1 MAGLAAAAGVPSGI
15 VLKVLTAN
23 NYEDWSF
30 RVKTYL
36 LAKGLWKVVES
47 AKEPPRVEGGDEAEF
62 EAWNEKNAEALHA
75 IHISCGEDIFPF
87 IRGIDTAKA
96 AWNTLE
102 KKLKPAGLPKRED
115 ARSEHQSPVDGELQL
130 KDLKPEPV
138 VEGCNNNASST
149 TNDLDRGSYQHFFD
163 CVEYYWRGNNVS
175 DALEFLKQYPH
186 PIRELRHPSSDI
198 PALHFA
204 ASEGN
209 LIIVKELVRVMTEE
223 DLEEIL
229 DPSGRTAIC
238 CAIENPFAVTLETV
252 KVMIEK
258 NKKLLSIVDPST
270 NMIPL
275 VMAHGVKWYIV
286 DVVKYLYSVTPLET
300 LNAHQAAQIISQAF
314 LLKRFDISWD
324 LIQRYPSLGITKD
337 LSGKYPL
344 NRLAESMKW
353 EHLFLSGTGLNFW
366 QQWIYDR
373 IVIPPSPKID
383 DNSTINVN
391 DPENH
396 KCNQRC
402 LIHSVTSLF
411 RRFFGG
417 LLGISR
423 IQRMKLVHAQV
434 HEFLHFICEVMK
446 NKDVTQIQDDSLL
459 RSAIF
464 RAVEQ
469 GKVEFITHI
478 CSANR
483 NIYKITNE
491 QDMTLFQFAADCRQ
505 EQIYSLVYVYSHI
518 ERIEIFRR
526 RDKFDNNMLHIVGNF
541 SSFAQTR
548 VDNIRGA
555 ALQLQRE
562 RQWFKEVQ
570 SQAELESLEVINHT
584 DQAPPRVVFTK
595 YHRELMKEGEKSMK
609 ETATSCTV
617 VGALI
622 VTMMFAAAFTV
633 PGGNNEDTGAPMSLK
648 AKEFM
653 VFIISDAISL
663 FSSTTSVMIFLGIL
677 TSRYKEDDFLKSLPT
692 KMILGLFTLFL
703 SIATMMV
710 TFSAALYIMLHGKL
724 CIIIPVILLS
734 SVPIASFVWMQ
745 SPFFVEIFASTY
757 RANIFDKKNIEKYWG
772 TILDC

>member
-1 MAGLAAAAGVPSGI
+1 MAATVAVPSAI
-15 VLKVLTAN
+15 VLKVLTTN

-30 RVKTYL
+30 RVRTYL

-47 AKEPPRVEGGDEAEF
+47 AMEPSDGDEADF
-62 EAWNEKNAEALHA
+62 EAWSKNNAEALHA
-75 IHISCGEDIFPF
+75 IHITCGEDIFPF

-115 ARSEHQSPVDGELQL
+115 ARSEHQSPMDGELQL

-163 CVEYYWRGNNVS
+163 CVEYYWRGNNES
-175 DALEFLKQYPH
+175 EALEFLKQYPH
-186 PIRELRHPSSDI
+186 PIRELRHPSSNF

-209 LIIVKELVRVMTEE
+209 LIIVKELVRLMTEE

-238 CAIENPFAVTLETV
+238 CAIENLATLETV
-252 KVMIEK
+252 KLMIEK

-275 VMAHGVKWYIV
+275 VIAHGVKWYRV
-286 DVVKYLYSVTPLET
+286 DVVKYLHSVTPLET

-314 LLKRFDISWD
+314 VLKRFDISWD
-324 LIQRYPSLGITKD
+324 LIQCYPSLGITKD

-353 EHLFLSGTGLNFW
+353 EHLFLSESGLNFW
-366 QQWIYDR
+366 EQWIYDR

-383 DNSTINVN
+383 DISTINVN

-434 HEFLHFICEVMK
+434 HEFLHCMCEVMK

-469 GKVEFITHI
+469 GKAEFITHI
-478 CSANR
+478 CSANP
-483 NIYKITNE
+483 NIYRITNE

-505 EQIYSLVYVYSHI
+505 EKIYSLVYVYYY
-518 ERIEIFRR
+518 RDKIEIFRR

-541 SSFAQTR
+541 SSFAQTK

-617 VGALI
+617 VGALV

-633 PGGNNEDTGAPMSLK
+633 PGGNNEDTGAPMFLK

-653 VFIISDAISL
+653 VFIVSDAISL

-703 SIATMMV
+703 SIATMMI

-745 SPFFVEIFASTY
+745 FPFFVEIFVSTY
-757 RANIFDKKNIEKYWG
+757 GADIFDKKNLEKTWE

>member
-1 MAGLAAAAGVPSGI
+1 MAATVAVPSAI
-15 VLKVLTAN
+15 VLKVLTTN

-30 RVKTYL
+30 RVRTYL

-47 AKEPPRVEGGDEAEF
+47 AMEPSDGDEADF
-62 EAWNEKNAEALHA
+62 EAWSKNNAEALHA
-75 IHISCGEDIFPF
+75 IHITCGEDIFPF

-115 ARSEHQSPVDGELQL
+115 ARSEHQSPMDGELQL
-130 KDLKPEPV
+130 KDLKPEPVVEGIISIDPPIV

-163 CVEYYWRGNNVS
+163 CVEYYWRGNNES
-175 DALEFLKQYPH
+175 EALEFLKQYPH
-186 PIRELRHPSSDI
+186 PIRELRHPSSNF

-209 LIIVKELVRVMTEE
+209 LIIVKELVRLMTEE

-238 CAIENPFAVTLETV
+238 CAIENLATLETV
-252 KVMIEK
+252 KLMIEK

-275 VMAHGVKWYIV
+275 VIAHGVKWYRV
-286 DVVKYLYSVTPLET
+286 DVVKYLHSVTPLET

-314 LLKRFDISWD
+314 VLKRF
-324 LIQRYPSLGITKD
+324 G
-337 LSGKYPL
+337 
-344 NRLAESMKW
+344 
-353 EHLFLSGTGLNFW
+353 
-366 QQWIYDR
+366 

-383 DNSTINVN
+383 DISTINVN

-434 HEFLHFICEVMK
+434 HEFLHCMCEVMK

-469 GKVEFITHI
+469 GKAEFITHI
-478 CSANR
+478 CSANP
-483 NIYKITNE
+483 NIYRITNE

-505 EQIYSLVYVYSHI
+505 EKIYSLVYVYYY
-518 ERIEIFRR
+518 RDKIEIFRR

-541 SSFAQTR
+541 SSFAQTK

-617 VGALI
+617 VGALV

-633 PGGNNEDTGAPMSLK
+633 PGGNNEDTGAPMFLK

-653 VFIISDAISL
+653 VFIVSDAISL

-703 SIATMMV
+703 SIATMMI

-745 SPFFVEIFASTY
+745 FPFFVEIFVSTY
-757 RANIFDKKNIEKYWG
+757 GADIFDKKNLEKTWE